1 MPKQRRRRSLRVA
14 VFSRSSPVCDG
25 SGRGGGGGGG
35 RAGNFS
41 STEICDDQAQ
51 MAEQFSGQAGC
62 LSDGKPGRGCLVP
75 QVTITSDGDSREI
88 TEEDLEEEV
97 NGRLRRK
104 LSNSSIS
111 SNGSSTALDESEDD
125 ILSDNETKSKG
136 IVTLEHLGDSV
147 DSGEQSNAWWK
158 LKTIV
163 NCPLLTSQR
172 RRLSWVQLA
181 GHKGSFKAG
190 DEGSILKKF
199 SENEKLCFE
208 RLKEDALHSFVPSYY
223 GVVERDGELFLKMKD
238 LLAEFDLP
246 NVMDCK
252 MGVSHANMLCMAGS
266 LPAETPVLVV
276 GLHPVRVMGGAHE
289 ERERPSYN
297 NNNHFLCTR
306 SQNLDA
312 HLVRQTQGVP
322 EGFLLTHILLH
333 AERHFVQG
341 VPLLTQEVKTYLED
355 ELVRARVKPKLRE
368 DLYNKMLEVDSE
380 APTVEEKKQKAVTK
394 PRYMQWRESLSST
407 NTLGFRIEGIKRG
420 ETCNTDF
427 KKTRSKEDV
436 IQVFKDFVE
445 GNKNITVIGSSLLFI
460 HDHTERAEVWLID
473 FGKTTPLLD
482 GQNLDHYR
490 PWEEGN
496 REDGYLLGLDNLL
509 QTLSSLARE

>member
-1 MPKQRRRRSLRVA
+1 MPKQRRRSLREA
-14 VFSRSSPVCDG
+14 VFSRSSPVSDG
-25 SGRGGGGGGG
+25 SGRGGGGG
-35 RAGNFS
+35 RAHNFS

-51 MAEQFSGQAGC
+51 MAEQNTGQGGFLC
-62 LSDGKPGRGCLVP
+62 DGKTGRGCLVP

-111 SNGSSTALDESEDD
+111 SNGSSTAFDESEDD

-136 IVTLEHLGDSV
+136 IVTLEHFGDSL
-147 DSGEQSNAWWK
+147 DSGEQTNAWWK

-163 NCPLLTSQR
+163 HCPLVATQR

-223 GVVERDGELFLKMKD
+223 GVVERDEELFLKMKD
-238 LLAEFDLP
+238 LLANFDLP

-252 MGVSHANMLCMAGS
+252 MGV
-266 LPAETPVLVV
+266 
-276 GLHPVRVMGGAHE
+276 R
-289 ERERPSYN
+289 
-297 NNNHFLCTR
+297 
-306 SQNLDA
+306 
-312 HLVRQTQGVP
+312 
-322 EGFLLTHILLH
+322 
-333 AERHFVQG
+333 
-341 VPLLTQEVKTYLED
+341 TYLEE

-368 DLYNKMLEVDSE
+368 DLYNKMMELDSE
-380 APTVEEKKQKAVTK
+380 APTAEEKQQQAVTK

-445 GNKNITVIGSSLLFI
+445 GNKNIIVG
-460 HDHTERAEVWLID
+460 R
-473 FGKTTPLLD
+473 
-482 GQNLDHYR
+482 Y
-490 PWEEGN
+490 
-496 REDGYLLGLDNLL
+496 
-509 QTLSSLARE
+509 

>member
-1 MPKQRRRRSLRVA
+1 MPKQRRRSLREA

-25 SGRGGGGGGG
+25 SGRGGGGG
-35 RAGNFS
+35 RARNFS
-41 STEICDDQAQ
+41 STEICYDQAQ
-51 MAEQFSGQAGC
+51 MAEQYSGQAGFLC
-62 LSDGKPGRGCLVP
+62 DGKPGRGCLVP

-111 SNGSSTALDESEDD
+111 SNGSSTAFDESEDD

-136 IVTLEHLGDSV
+136 IVTLEHLGDS
-147 DSGEQSNAWWK
+147 GEQSNAWWK

-163 NCPLLTSQR
+163 HCPLVASQR

-181 GHKGSFKAG
+181 GHK
-190 DEGSILKKF
+190 
-199 SENEKLCFE
+199 
-208 RLKEDALHSFVPSYY
+208 VPSYY

-238 LLAEFDLP
+238 LLANFDLP

-252 MGVSHANMLCMAGS
+252 MGVR
-266 LPAETPVLVV
+266 TYQ
-276 GLHPVRVMGGAHE
+276 E
-289 ERERPSYN
+289 E
-297 NNNHFLCTR
+297 
-306 SQNLDA
+306 
-312 HLVRQTQGVP
+312 
-322 EGFLLTHILLH
+322 
-333 AERHFVQG
+333 
-341 VPLLTQEVKTYLED
+341 

-368 DLYNKMLEVDSE
+368 DLYNKMMELDSE
-380 APTVEEKKQKAVTK
+380 APTAEEKKQLAVTK

-445 GNKNITVIGSSLLFI
+445 GNKNIINTYISRLEDIKQALKASEFFKKHEVIGSSLLFI
-460 HDHTERAEVWLID
+460 HDHKERAEVWLID
-473 FGKTTPLLD
+473 FGKTTPLPE

-496 REDGYLLGLDNLL
+496 REDGYLWGLDNLQ
-509 QTLSSLARE
+509 QTLSLLARE

>member
-1 MPKQRRRRSLRVA
+1 MPKQRRRSLREA
-14 VFSRSSPVCDG
+14 VFSCSSPVCDG
-25 SGRGGGGGGG
+25 SGRGGGGG
-35 RAGNFS
+35 RTRNFS
-41 STEICDDQAQ
+41 STEICDDQTQ
-51 MAEQFSGQAGC
+51 MAEQYSGQAGFLC
-62 LSDGKPGRGCLVP
+62 DGKPGRGCLVP

-111 SNGSSTALDESEDD
+111 SNGSSTAFDESEDD

-163 NCPLLTSQR
+163 HCPLVATQR

-208 RLKEDALHSFVPSYY
+208 RLREDTLHSFVPSYY
-223 GVVERDGELFLKMKD
+223 GMVERDGELFLKMKD
-238 LLAEFDLP
+238 LLANFDLP

-252 MGVSHANMLCMAGS
+252 MGV
-266 LPAETPVLVV
+266 
-276 GLHPVRVMGGAHE
+276 R
-289 ERERPSYN
+289 
-297 NNNHFLCTR
+297 
-306 SQNLDA
+306 
-312 HLVRQTQGVP
+312 
-322 EGFLLTHILLH
+322 
-333 AERHFVQG
+333 
-341 VPLLTQEVKTYLED
+341 TYLEE

-368 DLYNKMLEVDSE
+368 DLYNKMMEVDSE
-380 APTVEEKKQKAVTK
+380 APTAEEKKQQAVTK

-427 KKTRSKEDV
+427 KKTQSKEDV

-445 GNKNITVIGSSLLFI
+445 GKKNIINSYITRLEDIKQALKASEFFKKHEVIGSSLLFI
-460 HDHTERAEVWLID
+460 HDHKERAEVWLID
-473 FGKTTPLLD
+473 FGKTTPLPE
-482 GQNLDHYR
+482 GEKLDHYR

-496 REDGYLLGLDNLL
+496 REDGYLWGLDNLQ
-509 QTLSSLARE
+509 QTLSLLAGE

>member
-1 MPKQRRRRSLRVA
+1 MPKQRRRSLREA
-14 VFSRSSPVCDG
+14 VFARSSPY
-25 SGRGGGGGGG
+25 
-35 RAGNFS
+35 
-41 STEICDDQAQ
+41 
-51 MAEQFSGQAGC
+51 SGQAGFLC
-62 LSDGKPGRGCLVP
+62 DGKPGRGCLVP

-111 SNGSSTALDESEDD
+111 SNGSSTAFDESEDD

-136 IVTLEHLGDSV
+136 IVTLEHLGDS
-147 DSGEQSNAWWK
+147 QSNAWWK

-163 NCPLLTSQR
+163 HCPLVATQR

-238 LLAEFDLP
+238 LLANFDLP

-252 MGVSHANMLCMAGS
+252 MGV
-266 LPAETPVLVV
+266 
-276 GLHPVRVMGGAHE
+276 R
-289 ERERPSYN
+289 
-297 NNNHFLCTR
+297 
-306 SQNLDA
+306 
-312 HLVRQTQGVP
+312 
-322 EGFLLTHILLH
+322 
-333 AERHFVQG
+333 
-341 VPLLTQEVKTYLED
+341 TYLEE

-368 DLYNKMLEVDSE
+368 DLYNKMMEVDSE
-380 APTVEEKKQKAVTK
+380 APTAEEKQQQAVTK

-407 NTLGFRIEGIKRG
+407 NTLGFRIEGIKVVKRG
-420 ETCNTDF
+420 ETCKTDF

-445 GNKNITVIGSSLLFI
+445 GNKNIINSYITRLEDIKQALKASEFFKKHEVKNTFFFVL
-460 HDHTERAEVWLID
+460 DHKERAEVWLID
-473 FGKTTPLLD
+473 FGKTTPLPEE
-482 GQNLDHYR
+482 QNLDHYR

-496 REDGYLLGLDNLL
+496 REDGYLWGLDNLQ
-509 QTLSSLARE
+509 QTLSLLARE

>member
-1 MPKQRRRRSLRVA
+1 MESV
-14 VFSRSSPVCDG
+14 G
-25 SGRGGGGGGG
+25 YGRI
-35 RAGNFS
+35 RKCAIS

-75 QVTITSDGDSREI
+75 QVTITSDGDSRAI
-88 TEEDLEEEV
+88 TEEDLEEV
-97 NGRLRRK
+97 NGQLRRK

-111 SNGSSTALDESEDD
+111 SNGSSTAFDESEDD

-147 DSGEQSNAWWK
+147 DPGEQSNAWWK

-190 DEGSILKKF
+190 DEGSILKKY

-223 GVVERDGELFLKMKD
+223 GVVKRDGELFLKMKD
-238 LLAEFDLP
+238 LLAKFDLP

-252 MGVSHANMLCMAGS
+252 MGV
-266 LPAETPVLVV
+266 
-276 GLHPVRVMGGAHE
+276 R
-289 ERERPSYN
+289 
-297 NNNHFLCTR
+297 
-306 SQNLDA
+306 
-312 HLVRQTQGVP
+312 
-322 EGFLLTHILLH
+322 
-333 AERHFVQG
+333 
-341 VPLLTQEVKTYLED
+341 TYLEED
-355 ELVRARVKPKLRE
+355 LVRARVKPKLRE

-380 APTVEEKKQKAVTK
+380 APTAEEKKQRAVTK

-445 GNKNITVIGSSLLFI
+445 GNNNIINSYVTRL
-460 HDHTERAEVWLID
+460 
-473 FGKTTPLLD
+473 
-482 GQNLDHYR
+482 
-490 PWEEGN
+490 
-496 REDGYLLGLDNLL
+496 EDIKQALKASEFFNKH
-509 QTLSSLARE
+509 EC

>member
-35 RAGNFS
+35 RAENFS

-111 SNGSSTALDESEDD
+111 SNGSSTAFDESEDD

-252 MGVSHANMLCMAGS
+252 MGV
-266 LPAETPVLVV
+266 
-276 GLHPVRVMGGAHE
+276 R
-289 ERERPSYN
+289 
-297 NNNHFLCTR
+297 
-306 SQNLDA
+306 
-312 HLVRQTQGVP
+312 
-322 EGFLLTHILLH
+322 
-333 AERHFVQG
+333 
-341 VPLLTQEVKTYLED
+341 TYLED

-445 GNKNITVIGSSLLFI
+445 GNKNITNSYITRLEDIKQALKASDFFNKHEVIGSSLLFI

-496 REDGYLLGLDNLL
+496 REDGYLWGLDNLL

>member
-1 MPKQRRRRSLRVA
+1 MDKVKVYPDYQASGPSDRGGIAQSEPSRHLDAQTEA
-14 VFSRSSPVCDG
+14 VFSHSSPVCDG
-25 SGRGGGGGGG
+25 PGRGGGGGGGGGGG

-51 MAEQFSGQAGC
+51 MAEQYSGQAGF
-62 LSDGKPGRGCLVP
+62 LSDGNPGRGCLVP

-111 SNGSSTALDESEDD
+111 SNGSSTAFDESEDD

-147 DSGEQSNAWWK
+147 DSGEQINAWWK

-163 NCPLLTSQR
+163 SCPLVTSQR

-238 LLAEFDLP
+238 LLAKFDLP

-252 MGVSHANMLCMAGS
+252 MG
-266 LPAETPVLVV
+266 
-276 GLHPVRVMGGAHE
+276 
-289 ERERPSYN
+289 
-297 NNNHFLCTR
+297 
-306 SQNLDA
+306 
-312 HLVRQTQGVP
+312 
-322 EGFLLTHILLH
+322 
-333 AERHFVQG
+333 
-341 VPLLTQEVKTYLED
+341 
-355 ELVRARVKPKLRE
+355 
-368 DLYNKMLEVDSE
+368 
-380 APTVEEKKQKAVTK
+380 
-394 PRYMQWRESLSST
+394 
-407 NTLGFRIEGIKRG
+407 RG
-420 ETCNTDF
+420 ETCKTDF

-445 GNKNITVIGSSLLFI
+445 GNKNITNSYITRLEDIKQALKASEFFKKHEVIGSSLLFI
-460 HDHTERAEVWLID
+460 HNHTERAEVWLID
-473 FGKTTPLLD
+473 FGKTTPLPD

-496 REDGYLLGLDNLL
+496 REDGYLWGLDNLL

>member
-1 MPKQRRRRSLRVA
+1 MPKQRRRSLREA
-14 VFSRSSPVCDG
+14 VFFHSSPVGDG
-25 SGRGGGGGGG
+25 SRRGGGGGGGG

-41 STEICDDQAQ
+41 SIEICDDQAQ
-51 MAEQFSGQAGC
+51 MAEQFSGQAGF
-62 LSDGKPGRGCLVP
+62 LSDGNRGRVCLVP

-111 SNGSSTALDESEDD
+111 SNGSSTAFDESEDD

-163 NCPLLTSQR
+163 SCPLVNSQR

-223 GVVERDGELFLKMKD
+223 GVVERDGELFLKMRD
-238 LLAEFDLP
+238 LLAKFDLP

-252 MGVSHANMLCMAGS
+252 MGV
-266 LPAETPVLVV
+266 
-276 GLHPVRVMGGAHE
+276 R
-289 ERERPSYN
+289 
-297 NNNHFLCTR
+297 
-306 SQNLDA
+306 
-312 HLVRQTQGVP
+312 
-322 EGFLLTHILLH
+322 
-333 AERHFVQG
+333 
-341 VPLLTQEVKTYLED
+341 TYLEE
-355 ELVRARVKPKLRE
+355 ELARARVKPKLRE
-368 DLYNKMLEVDSE
+368 DLYNKMLEVDGE
-380 APTVEEKKQKAVTK
+380 APTAEEKKQKAVTK

-436 IQVFKDFVE
+436 IQVFKDFVK
-445 GNKNITVIGSSLLFI
+445 GNKNITNSYITRLEDIKQALKASEFFKKHEVIGSSLLFI

-496 REDGYLLGLDNLL
+496 REDGYLWGLENLL

>member
-238 LLAEFDLP
+238 LLAKFDLP

-252 MGVSHANMLCMAGS
+252 MGV
-266 LPAETPVLVV
+266 
-276 GLHPVRVMGGAHE
+276 R
-289 ERERPSYN
+289 
-297 NNNHFLCTR
+297 
-306 SQNLDA
+306 
-312 HLVRQTQGVP
+312 
-322 EGFLLTHILLH
+322 
-333 AERHFVQG
+333 
-341 VPLLTQEVKTYLED
+341 TYLED

-368 DLYNKMLEVDSE
+368 DLYNKMLEVDGE